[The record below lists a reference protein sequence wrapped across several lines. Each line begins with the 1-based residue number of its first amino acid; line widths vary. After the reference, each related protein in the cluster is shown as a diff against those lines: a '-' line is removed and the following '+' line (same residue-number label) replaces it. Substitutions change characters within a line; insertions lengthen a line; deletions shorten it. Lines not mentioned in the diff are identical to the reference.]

1 MLEKIHN
8 PKDIQNLNTEELKCL
23 AGEIREFLTEH
34 ISRTGGHLAA
44 NLGVVELTIALF
56 LEFDPYKDRIVWD
69 VGHQAYVHKIL
80 TGRADRFDTLRRE
93 GGLSGFPKFSE
104 SAADAFNS
112 GHSSTS
118 VSAAA
123 GFAAAAALKGTSER
137 AVAVIGDGAMTGG
150 MAYEALNHAGSA
162 RLPIIVVLNDNGMSI
177 SKNVGG
183 ISKRLKRLRATAKYL
198 RLKSNVKST
207 LDSIPIIGA
216 PLKKIIQKVKR
227 RIRAVLLPSVIFEDF
242 GFKYMGPV
250 DGHNIPDLREA
261 LEQAKK
267 QNEPVLVHVNT
278 KKGKGYPPAE
288 KSPDHFHG
296 ISSFDEK
303 TGKESEPHVQT
314 WSDFFGTYL
323 CAAAS
328 ENKKITAVTAAM
340 PLGTGLCEFAAKY
353 PDRFFDVGIAEQHAV
368 TFCAAMAKG
377 GLVPVA
383 AIYSTFLQRAYDQIL
398 HDVSLMKLHVVF
410 CIDRCGPVGSDG
422 ETHQGVFDIAY
433 MYQMPY
439 MQIFSP
445 SDKTDF
451 AAMLDWA
458 LNSAESP
465 AAIRYP
471 RGGIV
476 DRADTR
482 LGGGADVWKSRMVR
496 EGTDVLIAAVGIT
509 LYDALGAAEAL
520 EKRGVSAAV
529 ADVRCVRPI
538 DSMFMRR
545 NAADKRAVASLE
557 DGIVTGGFG
566 QQLEDVLDMPIL
578 KLGYPT
584 EPIEQGSAEQIK
596 IRYGLDVGS
605 IAEKIERYLIT
616 QK

>member
-8 PKDIQNLNTEELKCL
+8 PSDIQNLNTEELKCL
-23 AGEIREFLTEH
+23 AGEIRDFLTEH
-34 ISRTGGHLAA
+34 ISQTGGHLAA
-44 NLGVVELTIALF
+44 NLGVVELTLALF

-69 VGHQAYVHKIL
+69 VGHQTYVHKIL
-80 TGRADRFDTLRRE
+80 TDRADRFGTLRKQ
-93 GGLSGFPKFSE
+93 GGLSGFPKFTE
-104 SAADAFNS
+104 STADAFNS

-118 VSAAA
+118 ISAAA
-123 GFAAAAALKGTSER
+123 GFAAAAALNGSSER

-162 RLPIIVVLNDNGMSI
+162 KLPIIVILNDNGMSI

-183 ISKRLKRLRATAKYL
+183 ISKQLKRLRVTAKYL

-207 LDSIPIIGA
+207 LDGIPIIGA
-216 PLKKIIQKVKR
+216 PLKKVIQGIKG
-227 RIRAVLLPSVIFEDF
+227 RIRSVLLPSVIFEDF

-250 DGHNIPDLREA
+250 DGHNISDLREVF
-261 LEQAKK
+261 EQAKK
-267 QNEPVLVHVNT
+267 QNEPVLVHIYT
-278 KKGKGYPPAE
+278 KKGKGYAPAE
-288 KSPDHFHG
+288 KSPDYYHG

-303 TGKESEPHVQT
+303 TGKESEPHAET

-323 CAAAS
+323 CAMAK
-328 ENKKITAVTAAM
+328 ENKRITAVTAAM
-340 PLGTGLCEFAAKY
+340 PLGTGLTGFASKY
-353 PDRFFDVGIAEQHAV
+353 PDRFFDVAIAEQHAV

-398 HDVSLMKLHVVF
+398 HDVSLMNQHVVF

-433 MYQMPY
+433 MYQMPN
-439 MQIFSP
+439 MRIFSP

-458 LNSAESP
+458 VNRAVNP
-465 AAIRYP
+465 VAVRYP
-471 RGGIV
+471 RGEII
-476 DRADTR
+476 DRADMR
-482 LGGGADVWKSRMVR
+482 IGDAFDVNKSQLIK
-496 EGTDVLIAAVGIT
+496 EGNDIMIAAVGIT
-509 LYDALGAAEAL
+509 LYDALTAADIL
-520 EKRGVSAAV
+520 EKRGLSAAV

-538 DSMFMRR
+538 DSEFMCK
-545 NAADKRAVASLE
+545 NTAGKRAVVSLE

-566 QQLEDVLDMPIL
+566 QQLEEVLGIPIL

-584 EPIEQGSAEQIK
+584 EPIEQGSIEQIK
-596 IRYGLDVGS
+596 IRYGLDGES
-605 IAEKIERYLIT
+605 IAERIEKYLT
-616 QK
+616 V

>member
-8 PKDIQNLNTEELKCL
+8 PSDIQNLNTEELKCL

-44 NLGVVELTIALF
+44 NLGVVELTLALF
-56 LEFDPYKDRIVWD
+56 LEFDPYKDRIIWD

-80 TGRADRFDTLRRE
+80 TNRADKFDTLRKQ

-104 SAADAFNS
+104 STADAFNS

-123 GFAAAAALKGTSER
+123 GFAAAAALNGTSER

-183 ISKRLKRLRATAKYL
+183 ISKQLKRIRVTAKYL

-207 LDSIPIIGA
+207 LDRIPIIGA
-216 PLKKIIQKVKR
+216 PLKKFVQGVKN
-227 RIRAVLLPSVIFEDF
+227 RARAILLPSVIFEDF

-250 DGHNIPDLREA
+250 DGHNISDMREVF
-261 LEQAKK
+261 ERAKE
-267 QNEPVLVHVNT
+267 QNEPVLVHVYT
-278 KKGKGYPPAE
+278 KKGKGYAPAE
-288 KSPDHFHG
+288 KNPDYFHG

-303 TGKESEPHVQT
+303 TGIESKPHAET

-323 CAAAS
+323 CAMAS

-340 PLGTGLCEFAAKY
+340 PLGTGLTEFASKY
-353 PDRFFDVGIAEQHAV
+353 PDRFFDVAIAEQHAV

-377 GLVPVA
+377 GLAPVA

-398 HDVSLMKLHVVF
+398 HDVSLMNQHVVF

-433 MYQMPY
+433 MYQMPN
-439 MQIFSP
+439 MQILSP

-451 AAMLDWA
+451 ASMLDWA
-458 LNSAESP
+458 VNR
-465 AAIRYP
+465 AAHPVAVRYP
-471 RGGIV
+471 RGEII
-476 DRADTR
+476 DRAGTG
-482 LGGGADVWKSRMVR
+482 LGDIENVNKSRLVKD
-496 EGTDVLIAAVGIT
+496 GKDILIAAVGIT
-509 LYDALGAAEAL
+509 LYDALIAAYIL
-520 EKRGVSAAV
+520 EKRGISAAV

-538 DSMFMRR
+538 DSDFMRKG
-545 NAADKRAVASLE
+545 AADKRAVVSIE

-566 QQLEDVLDMPIL
+566 QQLEDVLGVQIL
-578 KLGYPT
+578 KFGYPT
-584 EPIEQGSAEQIK
+584 EPIEQGSVEQIK
-596 IRYGLDVGS
+596 IRYGLDSES
-605 IAEKIERYLIT
+605 IADRVEKYLT
-616 QK
+616 K